1 MVAVKL
7 RQRGAEAQIVVADT
21 GIGISRENLE
31 RIFDPFWQVEPA
43 TTRRFGGTGLGLGV
57 ALKLARLLEGTL
69 DVRSVEGKGS
79 TFLLALPL
87 RVQQITRTTS

>member
-1 MVAVKL
+1 VKL
-7 RQRGAEAQIVVADT
+7 RQRDSEVQVAVSDT
-21 GIGISRENLE
+21 GIGISKEHLE

-57 ALKLARLLEGTL
+57 ARKLARLLEGRL

-79 TFLLALPL
+79 TFVLALPL
-87 RVQQITRTTS
+87 RVQHMIRTTS